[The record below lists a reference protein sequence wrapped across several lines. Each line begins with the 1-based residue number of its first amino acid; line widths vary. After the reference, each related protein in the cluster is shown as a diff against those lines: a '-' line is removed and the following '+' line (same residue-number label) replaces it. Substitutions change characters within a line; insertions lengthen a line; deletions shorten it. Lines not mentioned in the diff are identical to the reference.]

1 MIANEKLEGL
11 LTAIEA
17 ESKSP
22 SPSHQ
27 NLARLVTMI
36 FKELLQSI
44 DDMSFKTTYI
54 QSSPP
59 ISESVNTDPA
69 PTNVEWIEPT
79 PTMEHIGTTVN
90 GHAEPVEPKKKRK
103 KHK

>member
-1 MIANEKLEGL
+1 MIQQEKFQGL

-27 NLARLVTMI
+27 NLARLVTMV
-36 FKELLQSI
+36 FRELLRSI

-54 QSSPP
+54 HQPTVSVLTSTDLNSNSTSS
-59 ISESVNTDPA
+59 T
-69 PTNVEWIEPT
+69 PTNVEWTEPT
-79 PTMEHIGTTVN
+79 TTLN
-90 GHAEPVEPKKKRK
+90 HADTEPEEPKKKRK